1 MDTFSHTLWGYG
13 LFGYRGR
20 PWIAVIFGAMPDLVS
35 FGPFLVIRILSGT
48 IEPGP
53 PPLEIIP
60 GWVSMNYN
68 FSHSFVIAF
77 LSIGIVA
84 IFSKSIAFAM
94 LGWLFHILLDFPFH
108 TLDYFPVKIFWPL
121 SSFVVD
127 GISWGQPL
135 VWLPNLAG
143 ITMLFVCR
151 HFQKKNTR

>member
-84 IFSKSIAFAM
+84 IFSKSM
-94 LGWLFHILLDFPFH
+94 MVTSPN
-108 TLDYFPVKIFWPL
+108 P
-121 SSFVVD
+121 
-127 GISWGQPL
+127 ISL
-135 VWLPNLAG
+135 VGPASPNLNSASSN
-143 ITMLFVCR
+143 TMSHSTSTLPGGG
-151 HFQKKNTR
+151 